1 MRQDKSHSPFRFQM
15 VFLFMQQCE
24 IHCYIFWCEQIVRGR
39 IANQIKDK
47 KITSTRFSLCDMQG
61 RTDLGFTL
69 HKMKRMDILVCT
81 MYISQPWY
89 LNIYISRLFATVGQ
103 TVWSHQ
109 PFKFVMFF
117 MFYFKKKRRKFDTT
131 VCACVALNVSWCVP
145 GE

>member
-1 MRQDKSHSPFRFQM
+1 MRQDKSQSPFRFQM

-24 IHCYIFWCEQIVRGR
+24 IHCYIFWCEQIVGGR

-81 MYISQPWY
+81 MYISQPWC

-117 MFYFKKKRRKFDTT
+117 MFYLKKKEESLTRR
-131 VCACVALNVSWCVP
+131 CVLV
-145 GE
+145 

>member
-24 IHCYIFWCEQIVRGR
+24 QIVGGR

-61 RTDLGFTL
+61 WTDLGFTL

-81 MYISQPWY
+81 MYISQPWC

-117 MFYFKKKRRKFDTT
+117 MFYFKKKEESLTRR
-131 VCACVALNVSWCVP
+131 CVLV
-145 GE
+145 